1 MIDLL
6 IVTGGSKGIGKN
18 IVLNSSK
25 CVKKVLAIG
34 SSDLINDV
42 SDRKKHIY
50 TIKRDISRIDKDF
63 DELSDFLK
71 KHNPSS
77 IGIALCAAKL
87 GNFGGIADA
96 DFMDWENLYR
106 TNVLGNL
113 SVLNN
118 ILKFANIN
126 TFIRV
131 IFFGGGGSGY
141 GYPDFSGY
149 SLSKVAVVRAV
160 ENIGIEF
167 KKDYKNA
174 SIVALA
180 PGAVNTDMLAIVE
193 SHGGEVSLVKFTD
206 KGEAILQFGGGCQ
219 GCGMVDITLKDGIEK
234 TLLEQIPELTSV
246 MDSTDHSI
254 DDNAFYK
261 S

>member
-25 CVKKVLAIG
+25 CAKKVLAIG

-42 SDRKKHIY
+42 LDRKKHIY

-77 IGIALCAAKL
+77 IGLALCASKL

-131 IFFGGGGSGY
+131 IFFGGGGAAY

-174 SIVALA
+174 SIIALA
-180 PGAVNTDMLAIVE
+180 PGAVSTDMLAVVE
-193 SHGGEVSLVKFTD
+193 SHGAE
-206 KGEAILQFGGGCQ
+206 I
-219 GCGMVDITLKDGIEK
+219 K
-234 TLLEQIPELTSV
+234 TRT
-246 MDSTDHSI
+246 SI
-254 DDNAFYK
+254 DEPTKFVSNFILDKIPSIKLNGCFVHVRDDLEKYFQEELDENHFK
-261 S
+261 LRRID

>member
-25 CVKKVLAIG
+25 CAKKVLAIG

-42 SDRKKHIY
+42 LDRKKHIY

-77 IGIALCAAKL
+77 IGLALCASKL

-131 IFFGGGGSGY
+131 IFFGGGGAAY

-174 SIVALA
+174 SILALA

-193 SHGGEVSLVKFTD
+193 SHGAE
-206 KGEAILQFGGGCQ
+206 I
-219 GCGMVDITLKDGIEK
+219 K
-234 TLLEQIPELTSV
+234 TRT
-246 MDSTDHSI
+246 SI
-254 DDNAFYK
+254 DEPTNFVSNFILDKIPSIKLNGCFVHVRDDLEKYFQEELDENHFK
-261 S
+261 LRRTE

>member
-18 IVLNSSK
+18 IALNSSK
-25 CVKKVLAIG
+25 CAKKVLAIG

-42 SDRKKHIY
+42 LDRDNHIY
-50 TIKRDISRIDKDF
+50 TIKRDISRIDNDF

-77 IGIALCAAKL
+77 IGLALCASKL

-131 IFFGGGGSGY
+131 IFFGGGGAAY

-174 SIVALA
+174 SIIALA
-180 PGAVNTDMLAIVE
+180 PGAVSTDMLAIVE
-193 SHGGEVSLVKFTD
+193 SHGAE
-206 KGEAILQFGGGCQ
+206 I
-219 GCGMVDITLKDGIEK
+219 K
-234 TLLEQIPELTSV
+234 TRT
-246 MDSTDHSI
+246 SI
-254 DDNAFYK
+254 DEPTNFVSNFILDRIPSIKLNGCFVHVRDDLEEYFQEELDK
-261 S
+261 NHFKLRRID

>member
-25 CVKKVLAIG
+25 CAKKVLAIG

-77 IGIALCAAKL
+77 IGLALCASKL

-131 IFFGGGGSGY
+131 IFFGGGGAAY

-174 SIVALA
+174 SIIALA

-193 SHGGEVSLVKFTD
+193 SHGAE
-206 KGEAILQFGGGCQ
+206 I
-219 GCGMVDITLKDGIEK
+219 K
-234 TLLEQIPELTSV
+234 TRT
-246 MDSTDHSI
+246 SI
-254 DDNAFYK
+254 DEPTNFVSNFILDKIPSIKLNGCFVHVRDDLEKYFQEELNEDHFK
-261 S
+261 LRRID

>member
-18 IVLNSSK
+18 IVINSSK
-25 CVKKVLAIG
+25 CAKKVLAIG

-71 KHNPSS
+71 KYNPSS
-77 IGIALCAAKL
+77 IGLALCASKL

-131 IFFGGGGSGY
+131 IFFGGGGAAY

-167 KKDYKNA
+167 KKDYKDA
-174 SIVALA
+174 SIIALA
-180 PGAVNTDMLAIVE
+180 PGAVSTDMLAVVE
-193 SHGGEVSLVKFTD
+193 SHGSE
-206 KGEAILQFGGGCQ
+206 I
-219 GCGMVDITLKDGIEK
+219 K
-234 TLLEQIPELTSV
+234 TRT
-246 MDSTDHSI
+246 SI
-254 DDNAFYK
+254 DEPTNFVSNFMLDKIPSVKLNGCFVHVRDDLKKYFQK
-261 S
+261 DLNEDHFKLRRID

>member
-18 IVLNSSK
+18 IVLNSSR
-25 CVKKVLAIG
+25 CAKKVLAIG

-42 SDRKKHIY
+42 LDTKKNIY

-63 DELSDFLK
+63 NELSNFLK
-71 KHNPSS
+71 KYKPLS
-77 IGIALCAAKL
+77 IGLVLCASKI

-96 DFMDWENLYR
+96 DFKHWENLYR

-113 SVLNN
+113 SILQN
-118 ILKFANIN
+118 ILKFSDIN
-126 TFIRV
+126 SPIRV
-131 IFFGGGGSGY
+131 IFFGGGGAAY
-141 GYPDFSGY
+141 GYPEFSGY

-167 KKDYKNA
+167 NRDYKNA

-180 PGAVNTDMLAIVE
+180 PGAVNTGMLEIVE
-193 SHGGEVSLVKFTD
+193 SYGGEV
-206 KGEAILQFGGGCQ
+206 
-219 GCGMVDITLKDGIEK
+219 K
-234 TLLEQIPELTSV
+234 TRT
-246 MDSTDHSI
+246 SI
-254 DDNAFYK
+254 DEPTNFVLDFILDKIPSMKLNGCFVHVRDDLKKYFQK
-261 S
+261 DLKKDHFKLRRID

>member
-18 IVLNSSK
+18 IALNSSK
-25 CVKKVLAIG
+25 CAKKVLAIG

-42 SDRKKHIY
+42 LDRENHIY
-50 TIKRDISRIDKDF
+50 TIKRDISRIDNDF

-77 IGIALCAAKL
+77 IGLALCASKL

-126 TFIRV
+126 TFIRA
-131 IFFGGGGSGY
+131 IFFGGGGAAY

-167 KKDYKNA
+167 KKDYRNA
-174 SIVALA
+174 SIIALA

-193 SHGGEVSLVKFTD
+193 SHGAE
-206 KGEAILQFGGGCQ
+206 I
-219 GCGMVDITLKDGIEK
+219 K
-234 TLLEQIPELTSV
+234 TRT
-246 MDSTDHSI
+246 SI
-254 DDNAFYK
+254 DEPTNFVSNFILDKIPSIKLNGCFVHVRDDLEKYFQEELDENHFK
-261 S
+261 LRRID

>member
-18 IVLNSSK
+18 IVLNASSYA
-25 CVKKVLAIG
+25 KKVLAIG
-34 SSDLINDV
+34 SSDLIHNV
-42 SDRKKHIY
+42 SDIKKNIF

-71 KHNPSS
+71 KYNPSS
-77 IGIALCAAKL
+77 IGLALCASKI
-87 GNFGGIADA
+87 GNFGGIVDA
-96 DFMDWENLYR
+96 DFKDWENLYR
-106 TNVLGNL
+106 INVLGNL
-113 SVLNN
+113 SILQN
-118 ILKFANIN
+118 ILKFSDIN
-126 TFIRV
+126 TFIRA
-131 IFFGGGGSGY
+131 IFFGGGGAAY

-193 SHGGEVSLVKFTD
+193 SHGGEVKTRTSIDEPTNFVFDFILDKIPSIKLNGSFVHVRDDCKKYFQESLD
-206 KGEAILQFGGGCQ
+206 
-219 GCGMVDITLKDGIEK
+219 
-234 TLLEQIPELTSV
+234 
-246 MDSTDHSI
+246 TDHFKLRRI
-254 DDNAFYK
+254 D
-261 S
+261 

>member
-18 IVLNSSK
+18 IALNSSK
-25 CVKKVLAIG
+25 CAKKVLAIG

-42 SDRKKHIY
+42 LDRDNHIY
-50 TIKRDISRIDKDF
+50 TIKRDISRIDNDF

-77 IGIALCAAKL
+77 IGLVLCASKL

-118 ILKFANIN
+118 ILKFSNIN

-131 IFFGGGGSGY
+131 IFFGGGGAAY

-174 SIVALA
+174 SIIALA

-193 SHGGEVSLVKFTD
+193 SHGAEIKTRTSIDEPTNFVSNF
-206 KGEAILQFGGGCQ
+206 IL
-219 GCGMVDITLKDGIEK
+219 D
-234 TLLEQIPELTSV
+234 QIPSIKLNGCFVHVRDDLEKYFEEEL
-246 MDSTDHSI
+246 DENHFKLRRTD
-254 DDNAFYK
+254 
-261 S
+261 

>member
-18 IVLNSSK
+18 IVINSSK
-25 CVKKVLAIG
+25 VAKKVLAIG

-42 SDRKKHIY
+42 SDRKKHIH

-71 KHNPSS
+71 KYNPSS
-77 IGIALCAAKL
+77 IGLALCASKL

-96 DFMDWENLYR
+96 DFKDWENLYR

-131 IFFGGGGSGY
+131 IFFGGGGAAY

-167 KKDYKNA
+167 KKDYKDA
-174 SIVALA
+174 SIIALA
-180 PGAVNTDMLAIVE
+180 PGAVSTDMLAVVE
-193 SHGGEVSLVKFTD
+193 SHGSE
-206 KGEAILQFGGGCQ
+206 I
-219 GCGMVDITLKDGIEK
+219 K
-234 TLLEQIPELTSV
+234 TRT
-246 MDSTDHSI
+246 SI
-254 DDNAFYK
+254 DEPTNFVSNFILDKIPSVKLNGRFVHVRDDLNKYFQK
-261 S
+261 DLNEDHFKLRRID

>member
-18 IVLNSSK
+18 IALNSSK
-25 CVKKVLAIG
+25 CAKKVLAIG

-42 SDRKKHIY
+42 LDRDNHIY
-50 TIKRDISRIDKDF
+50 TIKRDISRIDNDF

-77 IGIALCAAKL
+77 IGLALCASKL

-131 IFFGGGGSGY
+131 IFFGGGGAAY

-174 SIVALA
+174 SIIALA

-193 SHGGEVSLVKFTD
+193 SHGAEIKTRTSIDEPTNFVSNF
-206 KGEAILQFGGGCQ
+206 IL
-219 GCGMVDITLKDGIEK
+219 D
-234 TLLEQIPELTSV
+234 QIPSIKLNGCFVHVRDDLEKYFEAEL
-246 MDSTDHSI
+246 DENHFKLRRTD
-254 DDNAFYK
+254 
-261 S
+261 

>member
-18 IVLNSSK
+18 IALNSSK
-25 CVKKVLAIG
+25 CAKKVLAIG

-42 SDRKKHIY
+42 LDRDNHIY
-50 TIKRDISRIDKDF
+50 TIKRDISRIDNDF

-77 IGIALCAAKL
+77 IGLVLCASKL

-118 ILKFANIN
+118 ILKFSNIN

-131 IFFGGGGSGY
+131 IFFGGGGAAY

-174 SIVALA
+174 SIIALA

-193 SHGGEVSLVKFTD
+193 SHGAEIKTRTSIDEPTNFVSNF
-206 KGEAILQFGGGCQ
+206 IL
-219 GCGMVDITLKDGIEK
+219 D
-234 TLLEQIPELTSV
+234 QIPSIKLNGCFVHVRDDLEKYFQEELDENHFKLRRTE
-246 MDSTDHSI
+246 
-254 DDNAFYK
+254 
-261 S
+261 

>member
-18 IVLNSSK
+18 IVLNASK
-25 CVKKVLAIG
+25 CAKKVLAIG
-34 SSDLINDV
+34 SSDFIHDV
-42 SDRKKHIY
+42 LDRKKNIY

-77 IGIALCAAKL
+77 IGLALCASKL
-87 GNFGGIADA
+87 GIFGGIAAA
-96 DFMDWENLYR
+96 DFMDWEKLYR

-131 IFFGGGGSGY
+131 IFFGGGGAAY
-141 GYPDFSGY
+141 GYPDFPGY

-174 SIVALA
+174 SIIALA
-180 PGAVNTDMLAIVE
+180 PGAVKSTDMFATVE
-193 SHGGEVSLVKFTD
+193 SHGAV
-206 KGEAILQFGGGCQ
+206 Q
-219 GCGMVDITLKDGIEK
+219 K
-234 TLLEQIPELTSV
+234 TRT
-246 MDSTDHSI
+246 SI
-254 DDNAFYK
+254 DEPTNFVSNFILDKIPSIKLNGCFVHVRDDLEKYFQEELDENHFK
-261 S
+261 LRRID

>member
-18 IVLNSSK
+18 IVLNASR
-25 CVKKVLAIG
+25 CAKKVLAIG
-34 SSDLINDV
+34 SSDLIHNV
-42 SDRKKHIY
+42 SDIKKNIF
-50 TIKRDISRIDKDF
+50 TMKRDISRIDKDF

-71 KHNPSS
+71 KYNPSS
-77 IGIALCAAKL
+77 IGLALCASKI
-87 GNFGGIADA
+87 GNFGGIVDA
-96 DFMDWENLYR
+96 DFKDWENLYR
-106 TNVLGNL
+106 INVLGNL
-113 SVLNN
+113 SILQN
-118 ILKFANIN
+118 ILKFSDFN

-131 IFFGGGGSGY
+131 IFFGGGGAAY

-160 ENIGIEF
+160 ENLGIEF

-193 SHGGEVSLVKFTD
+193 SHGGEVKTRTSINEPTNFVLDFILD
-206 KGEAILQFGGGCQ
+206 KIPSNKLNGCFVHVRDDHKKYFQ
-219 GCGMVDITLKDGIEK
+219 D
-234 TLLEQIPELTSV
+234 ELNE
-246 MDSTDHSI
+246 DHFKLRRI
-254 DDNAFYK
+254 D
-261 S
+261 

>member
-25 CVKKVLAIG
+25 CAKKVLAIG
-34 SSDLINDV
+34 SSDLINDIL
-42 SDRKKHIY
+42 DRDKHIH
-50 TIKRDISRIDKDF
+50 TIKRDISRIDNDF

-77 IGIALCAAKL
+77 IGLALCASKL
-87 GNFGGIADA
+87 GNFGGIEDA

-113 SVLNN
+113 SVLNR

-131 IFFGGGGSGY
+131 IFFSGGGAAY
-141 GYPDFSGY
+141 GYPEFSGY

-160 ENIGIEF
+160 ENISIEF
-167 KKDYKNA
+167 KKNYINA
-174 SIVALA
+174 SIIALA

-193 SHGGEVSLVKFTD
+193 SHGAEIKTRTSIDEPTNFVSNFILD
-206 KGEAILQFGGGCQ
+206 KIPSIKLNGCF
-219 GCGMVDITLKDGIEK
+219 VHVRDDLKQYFQE
-234 TLLEQIPELTSV
+234 ELT
-246 MDSTDHSI
+246 DNRFKLRRI
-254 DDNAFYK
+254 D
-261 S
+261 

>member
-25 CVKKVLAIG
+25 CAKKVLAIA

-42 SDRKKHIY
+42 LDRRKHIY
-50 TIKRDISRIDKDF
+50 TIKRDISRIDNDF
-63 DELSDFLK
+63 YELSDFLK

-77 IGIALCAAKL
+77 IGLALCASKL

-96 DFMDWENLYR
+96 NFVDWENLYR

-118 ILKFANIN
+118 VLRFANIS

-131 IFFGGGGSGY
+131 IFFGGGGAAY

-174 SIVALA
+174 SIIALA
-180 PGAVNTDMLAIVE
+180 PGAVSTDMLAVVE
-193 SHGGEVSLVKFTD
+193 SHGAEIKTRTSIDEPTAFVSNFILD
-206 KGEAILQFGGGCQ
+206 KIPATKLNGCF
-219 GCGMVDITLKDGIEK
+219 VHVRDDLKEYATK
-234 TLLEQIPELTSV
+234 TLPK
-246 MDSTDHSI
+246 DHFRLRRI
-254 DDNAFYK
+254 E
-261 S
+261 

>member
-25 CVKKVLAIG
+25 SAKKVLAIG

-42 SDRKKHIY
+42 LDRKKHIY

-77 IGIALCAAKL
+77 IGLALCASKL

-131 IFFGGGGSGY
+131 IFFGGGGAAY

-174 SIVALA
+174 SIIALA
-180 PGAVNTDMLAIVE
+180 PGAVSTDMLAVVE
-193 SHGGEVSLVKFTD
+193 SHGAE
-206 KGEAILQFGGGCQ
+206 I
-219 GCGMVDITLKDGIEK
+219 K
-234 TLLEQIPELTSV
+234 TRT
-246 MDSTDHSI
+246 SI
-254 DDNAFYK
+254 DEPTNFVSNFILDKIPSIKLNGCFVHVRDDLEKYFQEELDENHFK
-261 S
+261 LRRTE

>member
-18 IVLNSSK
+18 IALNSSK
-25 CVKKVLAIG
+25 CAKKVLAIG

-42 SDRKKHIY
+42 LDRDNHIY
-50 TIKRDISRIDKDF
+50 TIKRDISRIDNDF

-77 IGIALCAAKL
+77 IGLVLCASKL

-126 TFIRV
+126 TKEDYVLWLKITLNNNT
-131 IFFGGGGSGY
+131 IFALK
-141 GYPDFSGY
+141 DNLTKWRKLND
-149 SLSKVAVVRAV
+149 SLSSSKIQKFYDGYLVYRKYM
-160 ENIGIEF
+160 NF
-167 KKDYKNA
+167 
-174 SIVALA
+174 
-180 PGAVNTDMLAIVE
+180 
-193 SHGGEVSLVKFTD
+193 SLIKSYIRLLLLSFNHV
-206 KGEAILQFGGGCQ
+206 
-219 GCGMVDITLKDGIEK
+219 LK
-234 TLLEQIPELTSV
+234 ELR
-246 MDSTDHSI
+246 
-254 DDNAFYK
+254 NK
-261 S
+261 

>member
-18 IVLNSSK
+18 IVLNASSYA
-25 CVKKVLAIG
+25 KKVLAIG
-34 SSDLINDV
+34 SSDLIHNV
-42 SDRKKHIY
+42 SDIKKIIF

-71 KHNPSS
+71 KYNPSS
-77 IGIALCAAKL
+77 IGLALCASKI
-87 GNFGGIADA
+87 GNFGGIVDA
-96 DFMDWENLYR
+96 DFKDWENLYR
-106 TNVLGNL
+106 INVLGNL
-113 SVLNN
+113 SILQN
-118 ILKFANIN
+118 ILKFSDIN
-126 TFIRV
+126 TFIRA
-131 IFFGGGGSGY
+131 IFFGGGGAAY

-193 SHGGEVSLVKFTD
+193 SHGGEVKTRTSIDEPTNFVFDFILDKIPSIKLNGSFVHVRDDCKKYFQESLD
-206 KGEAILQFGGGCQ
+206 
-219 GCGMVDITLKDGIEK
+219 
-234 TLLEQIPELTSV
+234 
-246 MDSTDHSI
+246 TDHFKLRRI
-254 DDNAFYK
+254 D
-261 S
+261 

>member
-25 CVKKVLAIG
+25 SAKKVLAIG

-42 SDRKKHIY
+42 LDRDNHIY

-77 IGIALCAAKL
+77 IGLVLCASKL

-131 IFFGGGGSGY
+131 IFFRGGGSGY

-167 KKDYKNA
+167 KKDYRNA
-174 SIVALA
+174 SIIALA

-193 SHGGEVSLVKFTD
+193 SYGAE
-206 KGEAILQFGGGCQ
+206 I
-219 GCGMVDITLKDGIEK
+219 K
-234 TLLEQIPELTSV
+234 TRT
-246 MDSTDHSI
+246 SI
-254 DDNAFYK
+254 DEPTNFVSNFILDKIPSIKLNGCFVHVRDDLEKYFEEELNENHFK
-261 S
+261 LRRIDWKK

>member
-18 IVLNSSK
+18 IVLNASSYA
-25 CVKKVLAIG
+25 KKVLAIG
-34 SSDLINDV
+34 SSDLIHNV
-42 SDRKKHIY
+42 SDRKKNIF

-71 KHNPSS
+71 KYNPSS
-77 IGIALCAAKL
+77 IGLALCASKI
-87 GNFGGIADA
+87 GNFGGIVDA
-96 DFMDWENLYR
+96 DFKDWENLYR
-106 TNVLGNL
+106 INVLGNL
-113 SVLNN
+113 SILQN
-118 ILKFANIN
+118 ILKFSDIN
-126 TFIRV
+126 TFIRA
-131 IFFGGGGSGY
+131 IFFGGGGAAY

-160 ENIGIEF
+160 ENISIEF

-193 SHGGEVSLVKFTD
+193 SHGGEVKTRTSIDEPTNFVFDFILDKIPSIKLNGCFVHVRDDCKKYFQESLD
-206 KGEAILQFGGGCQ
+206 
-219 GCGMVDITLKDGIEK
+219 
-234 TLLEQIPELTSV
+234 
-246 MDSTDHSI
+246 TDHFKLRRI
-254 DDNAFYK
+254 D
-261 S
+261 

>member
-18 IVLNSSK
+18 IVINSSSYA
-25 CVKKVLAIG
+25 KKVLAIG

-42 SDRKKHIY
+42 SDRKKHIH

-71 KHNPSS
+71 KYNPSS
-77 IGIALCAAKL
+77 IGLALCASKL

-96 DFMDWENLYR
+96 DFKDWENLYR

-118 ILKFANIN
+118 ILKFVN
-126 TFIRV
+126 TDTLIRV
-131 IFFGGGGSGY
+131 IFFGGGGAAY

-149 SLSKVAVVRAV
+149 ALSKVAVVRAV
-160 ENIGIEF
+160 ENISIEF

-180 PGAVNTDMLAIVE
+180 PGAVSTDMLAVVE
-193 SHGGEVSLVKFTD
+193 SHGAEIKTRTSINEPTNFVSNFILD
-206 KGEAILQFGGGCQ
+206 KIPSIKLNGCFVHVRDDLEKYFQDELDEDQFKLRR
-219 GCGMVDITLKDGIEK
+219 TE
-234 TLLEQIPELTSV
+234 
-246 MDSTDHSI
+246 
-254 DDNAFYK
+254 
-261 S
+261 